1 MSRSARI
8 AIIGGGIGGLTAAQA
23 LIQRGFEVSVYEA
36 APELKEI
43 GAGVALGPNA
53 MKALRSLGLEDKVR
67 EVAWESDYQYLRNW
81 KTGAVIQKTAR
92 KGPLYERYGAT
103 GCSAHRADLLDV
115 LGAALPPEMVHLAA
129 RCTDVES
136 TSTGAVARFRDGS
149 EIEADVIIGADGIH
163 SAVRASLFGPDA
175 PRFTGKICWRCLVP
189 TDAIPGGLYEGEG
202 ATWLGPH
209 GAIVVYKVRRGE
221 LVNVVAHF
229 DDESWTEESWIREAP
244 REEVIE
250 NYKGWHESLM
260 RLFGASEKHYKWALY
275 DREPLSRWAQ
285 GNVAILGDAA
295 HPMLPYLG
303 QGACQAMEDGCV
315 LAAALEAMPDDLPG
329 ALKLYERVRLPRANR
344 VVLEARARG
353 EDNHL
358 VSPLAAL
365 KRDMLIKV
373 RERFG
378 KDRSGRGSGWIFEYD
393 PGSPDVLKAS
403 NAAEPASVA

>member
-1 MSRSARI
+1 MARTPRI
-8 AIIGGGIGGLTAAQA
+8 AIIGGGIGGLTATRA
-23 LIQRGFEVSVYEA
+23 LLQRGFEVSVYEA

-53 MKALRSLGLEDKVR
+53 MKALRSLGLEDAVR
-67 EVAWESDYQYLRNW
+67 EVAWESEYQYLRNW

-92 KGPLYERYGAT
+92 RGPLYERYGAT

-115 LGAALPPEMVHLAA
+115 LSNAVPEDIVQLGA
-129 RCTDVES
+129 RCIEAES
-136 TSTGAVARFRDGS
+136 TPEGAVARFRDGS
-149 EIEADVIIGADGIH
+149 EVEADVIVGADGIH

-189 TDAIPGGLYEGEG
+189 TDAIPGGLFEGEG

-209 GAIVVYKVRRGE
+209 GAVVVYKVRRGE
-221 LVNVVAHF
+221 LVNVVAHY
-229 DDESWTEESWIREAP
+229 DDDSWTEESWIREVP
-244 REEVIE
+244 REEAIE

-260 RLFGASEKHYKWALY
+260 RLFGAAEKHYKWALY
-275 DREPLSRWAQ
+275 DREPRNEWTK
-285 GNVAILGDAA
+285 GNVTILGDAA

-303 QGACQAMEDGCV
+303 QGACQAIEDGCV
-315 LAAALEAMPDDLPG
+315 LAAALDAMREDLPG

-353 EDNHL
+353 VDNHL
-358 VSPLAAL
+358 VSPIAAF
-365 KRDMLIKV
+365 KRDILIKL
-373 RERFG
+373 RQRFA

-393 PGSPDVLKAS
+393 AGSPDVLKG
-403 NAAEPASVA
+403 VAPETARVA